1 MQFLFFC
8 LFVLKYLPG
17 SCSLAEEDTRLDL
30 HGKEEQLSAGEGL
43 KMGFRGQVLAQ
54 TALQAG
60 VLGGGTTGWGVVL
73 RCVPATPA
81 LLKKAEPHKAR
92 PGEGGAGPV

>member
-1 MQFLFFC
+1 M
-8 LFVLKYLPG
+8 
-17 SCSLAEEDTRLDL
+17 EEEGTGGR
-30 HGKEEQLSAGEGL
+30 GKEEQLSAGEGL

-81 LLKKAEPHKAR
+81 LLKKAEPHKGKVTCPR
-92 PGEGGAGPV
+92 LKKLDSG